1 LFWGEQQPFV
11 SSGCGGLYFFA
22 MQRKGISWPL
32 AFVLGIAIVALAAYS
47 IVDRITSLPGKAISS
62 LARTSAEQAKQI
74 RDAFAELFELQPRI
88 SVQNNIVYEQSKS
101 IFELSVVSQDTEITH
116 EYDQTWLGSTKRIR
130 IHATYRVKAGFDL
143 NEGFTV
149 NIEEQDIS
157 IRTPPAR
164 ILSVEPEKITV
175 EELRDGLWNK
185 IQPQDV
191 QTQLA
196 VLPDLARSNEAAL
209 PAEAE
214 QTFKQMI
221 SSRLPNLN
229 IKIEPHSASGGAPE

>member
-1 LFWGEQQPFV
+1 MQP
-11 SSGCGGLYFFA
+11 
-22 MQRKGISWPL
+22 KGISWPL
-32 AFVLGIAIVALAAYS
+32 AFILGTAIVALAAYL
-47 IVDRITSLPGKAISS
+47 IVDRIASLPGKAISS
-62 LARTSAEQAKQI
+62 FAHASAEQAKQVH
-74 RDAFAELFELQPRI
+74 DAFADLFELHPRI
-88 SVQNNIVYEQSKS
+88 SVQNNVVYEQSKS
-101 IFELSVVSQDTEITH
+101 IFELSVVSQETEITH

-130 IHATYRVKAGFDL
+130 IHAIYRMKAGFDL
-143 NEGFTV
+143 NERFAV
-149 NIEEQDIS
+149 NIEGQDVF

-191 QTQLA
+191 QAQLA
-196 VLPDLARSNEAAL
+196 LLPDLVRSKQGGL

-229 IKIEPHSASGGAPE
+229 LKIQLSSASGGQPD